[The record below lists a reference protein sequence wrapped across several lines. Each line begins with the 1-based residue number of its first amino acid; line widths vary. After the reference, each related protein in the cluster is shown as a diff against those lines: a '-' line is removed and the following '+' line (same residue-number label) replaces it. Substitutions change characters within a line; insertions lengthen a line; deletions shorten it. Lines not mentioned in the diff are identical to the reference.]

1 MTRRRAFTLI
11 ELLVVVGI
19 LMLLIGIAG
28 YALSRV
34 MGGSQV
40 GSTKVRLEALK
51 SMIGEMEAA
60 TKGLNRPIPNMWDG
74 SGTGG
79 TYGTQQYWR
88 DGNPNDTNTPPEP
101 DPFPGPNGDLSLASS
116 GSGTPPRYNA
126 DAILNT
132 QQIIGLLQQ
141 VPVAKSGLDK
151 LQASEMM
158 ETLPAGLTGVRMTV
172 RNATGVTVPYS
183 GAAASPWP
191 PIPLDAWGNPI
202 IFVPGGGLQVAVSGD
217 GSSSGGTPKLLP
229 TTVKGRDLRGF
240 WASAGPDG
248 AFNRLPGNDGAFNT
262 ADDIPAGDDNVYSF
276 EN

>member
-1 MTRRRAFTLI
+1 MRRRAFTLI
-11 ELLVVVGI
+11 ELLMVIGI

-34 MGGSQV
+34 MGGSKV
-40 GSTKVRLEALK
+40 GATKVRLEALK
-51 SMIGEMEAA
+51 SMVGEMEAA
-60 TKGLNRPIPNMWDG
+60 TKGLNRPIAVMYDG
-74 SGTGG
+74 MGG
-79 TYGTQQYWR
+79 DYGTQQYWR
-88 DGNPNDTNTPPEP
+88 DGKPNDTNAPPEP
-101 DPFPGPNGDLSLASS
+101 DPFPGPSGDLSLGSS

-158 ETLPAGLTGVRMTV
+158 EALPAGLGAVRMTI
-172 RNATGVTVPYS
+172 RNPAGGTMPYNS
-183 GAAASPWP
+183 GAANRAPYP

-202 IFVPGGGLQVAVSGD
+202 IFVPGCGLQVAVSGD
-217 GSSSGGTPKLLP
+217 GSGSGGTPKLLP

-248 AFNRLPGNDGAFNT
+248 AFNRLPGNDGTIGN
-262 ADDIPAGDDNVYSF
+262 ADDVPAGDDNVYSF